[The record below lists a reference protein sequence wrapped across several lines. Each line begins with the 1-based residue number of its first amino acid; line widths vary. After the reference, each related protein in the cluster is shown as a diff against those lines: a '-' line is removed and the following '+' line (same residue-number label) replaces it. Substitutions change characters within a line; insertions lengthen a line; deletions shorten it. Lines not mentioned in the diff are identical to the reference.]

1 MSRDTFF
8 IKLDWGGGVD
18 YALENFCVGELP
30 SGKKFEKFRKLFALV
45 QRPYNSLCSEFEH
58 LRDGWEKAM
67 LLDGFRK
74 HYLSLQSCCLSK
86 ADAELVNRVIQ
97 VAAWQASVRG
107 EEDGYAVCQTK
118 DGAWIVFTEWQD
130 YTGHGCRCGSYT
142 VSTSN
147 RKPIS
152 GRPFTSLREAIVY
165 GLTDEGRRVLQL
177 LEEQEGE
184 GKPSRRRLLDL
195 R

>member
-1 MSRDTFF
+1 MRQRKGSMSRDTFHQAR
-8 IKLDWGGGVD
+8 DRGGGTD
-18 YALENFCVGELP
+18 YALESFRVGELP
-30 SGKKFEKFRKLFALV
+30 SE
-45 QRPYNSLCSEFEH
+45 Y
-58 LRDGWEKAM
+58 LRDVWEKAM

-74 HYLSLQSCCLSK
+74 HYLSLQSCCLSED
-86 ADAELVNRVIQ
+86 DAELVNRVIQ
-97 VAAWQASVRG
+97 VAAWRASVRG

-142 VSTSN
+142 VSTSS
-147 RKPIS
+147 RMPIS
-152 GRPFTSLREAIVY
+152 RRPFTSLREAIVY

-177 LEEQEGE
+177 PSDLEEQEGE